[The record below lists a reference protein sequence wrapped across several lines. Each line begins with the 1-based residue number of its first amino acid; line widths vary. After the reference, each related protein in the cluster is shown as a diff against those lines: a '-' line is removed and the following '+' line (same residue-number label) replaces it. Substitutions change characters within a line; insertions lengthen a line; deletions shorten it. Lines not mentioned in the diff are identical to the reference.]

1 MTQQGKEEV
10 EDIRSSQQ
18 RLRHTEKRCM
28 LMAFG
33 KGEAAVE

>member
-1 MTQQGKEEV
+1 MQQGKEEV

-28 LMAFG
+28 PTAFG
-33 KGEAAVE
+33 KGEAVVE